1 MWRIVCWLAR
11 LYGGWVTVFSGG
23 VEDICDDLTLIFAFG
38 GAVVSWVVGLWFL
51 PLMHNPQSERDI

>member
-38 GAVVSWVVGLWFL
+38 GAVVSWVGFT
-51 PLMHNPQSERDI
+51 PYK